1 MKRLELI
8 FQIGNLSVLYE
19 DESISWPNAEFT
31 SKTHFSAELKIWD
44 NEVEPEQIMESWK
57 KLSERCE
64 SFLIAMK
71 YMGNRQIIC
80 ANGDHPTYYYEDNN
94 FTPRNETEVQIL
106 IQYLRG
112 EISSFAVSSATLP
125 ALQASG
131 SMTISP
137 SQLPQTMPFIPPC
150 LRRLAATITLVD
162 ELANYPDQQLKLA
175 YMVLEELVKDQQVQ
189 DVKDIRNARNF
200 VSHAFCDTKEVLALV
215 RMSLPSAINSS
226 GTSAKFDREK
236 SDHLSFAATFA
247 SKAHQWAKNEFEDEV
262 VRHGGCMF

>member
-19 DESISWPNAEFT
+19 DESISWSNAEFT
-31 SKTHFSAELKIWD
+31 SKTNFSAELKIWD
-44 NEVEPEQIMESWK
+44 DEVEPEQIMESWK

-64 SFLIAMK
+64 PFLIAMK

-80 ANGDHPTYYYEDNN
+80 ANGDHPTYYYEDDT

-112 EISSFAVSSATLP
+112 EIPSFAVGSAPLP
-125 ALQASG
+125 ALQASS
-131 SMTISP
+131 SMAISP
-137 SQLPQTMPFIPPC
+137 SQLPQRMPLIPHC
-150 LRRLAATITLVD
+150 LQRLAATITLVD

-175 YMVLEELVKDQQVQ
+175 YMVLEELVNDLQDQNF
-189 DVKDIRNARNF
+189 KDIKNARNF
-200 VSHAFCDTKEVLALV
+200 VSHASCNAPEVLALV
-215 RMSLPSAINSS
+215 RMSLPSAIDPS
-226 GTSAKFDREK
+226 GTTAIFDREK

-247 SKAHQWAKNEFEDEV
+247 SKAHKWAKNTFEDEV
-262 VRHGGCMF
+262 VKHGGCIS

>member
-1 MKRLELI
+1 MKRIELI

-31 SKTHFSAELKIWD
+31 SKTNFSAELKIWD
-44 NEVEPEQIMESWK
+44 DDVEPEQIMESWK

-80 ANGDHPTYYYEDNN
+80 ANGDHPTYYYEDKN

-112 EISSFAVSSATLP
+112 KIPSFAVISATLP

-137 SQLPQTMPFIPPC
+137 SQLPQTIPFIPLC
-150 LRRLAATITLVD
+150 LRRLATTITLVD

-175 YMVLEELVKDQQVQ
+175 YMVLEDLVKDQQVQ
-189 DVKDIRNARNF
+189 DFKDIKNARNF
-200 VSHAFCDTKEVLALV
+200 VSHASCTAKGVLALV
-215 RMSLPSAINSS
+215 KMSLPSAIIRS
-226 GTSAKFDREK
+226 GTSAEFDRGK

-262 VRHGGCMF
+262 VRHGGCIS